1 MLYQSTSLLG
11 FDRGLNIAEGTINL
25 NIGASKIGSAPS
37 PKHNKCSSLDSGT
50 VLNDCPPN
58 STQSI

>member
-11 FDRGLNIAEGTINL
+11 FDRGANIDEGTINL
-25 NIGASKIGSAPS
+25 NIGANRIGKAPN

-50 VLNDCPPN
+50 VLND
-58 STQSI
+58 

>member
-25 NIGASKIGSAPS
+25 NIGASRIGSAPS

-50 VLNDCPPN
+50 VLND
-58 STQSI
+58 